1 MKNKVKIYLKQLFL
15 PKEPDN
21 HYKVVKLKGTTE
33 WSIDEE
39 VSQEEVD
46 SMISDGYIVTIS

>member
-1 MKNKVKIYLKQLFL
+1 MKHKVKIYLKQIYLS
-15 PKEPDN
+15 PKPEN
-21 HYKVVKLKGTTE
+21 HYKVVKLVGTTE

-39 VSQEEVD
+39 LIQDEVD

>member
-1 MKNKVKIYLKQLFL
+1 VKNKVKIYLKQLFL